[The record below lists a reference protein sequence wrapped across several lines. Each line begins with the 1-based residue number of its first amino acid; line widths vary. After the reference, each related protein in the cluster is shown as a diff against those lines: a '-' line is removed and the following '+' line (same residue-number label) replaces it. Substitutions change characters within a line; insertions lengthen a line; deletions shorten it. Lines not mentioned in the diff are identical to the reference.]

1 VVDVASQSVTVE
13 ITGTEDKIDGLLEV
27 LQPYGVLEMVR
38 TGVVAMK
45 RGGKNSAAN
54 AGTQTFELIDEPG
67 ISCSV

>member
-1 VVDVASQSVTVE
+1 
-13 ITGTEDKIDGLLEV
+13 
-27 LQPYGVLEMVR
+27 VLEMVR

-54 AGTQTFELIDEPG
+54 ASAQTFELIDEPG